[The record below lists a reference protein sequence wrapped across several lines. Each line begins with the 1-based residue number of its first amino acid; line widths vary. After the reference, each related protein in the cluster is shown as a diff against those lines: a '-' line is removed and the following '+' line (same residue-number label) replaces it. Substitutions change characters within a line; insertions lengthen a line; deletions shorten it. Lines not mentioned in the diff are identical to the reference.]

1 MKVFFLVLDAAITCP
16 NIADPVNGRIDLA
29 TDQLAPFDFRQ
40 VATYICSQGY
50 ELDGGDV
57 VRTCTRER

>member
-1 MKVFFLVLDAAITCP
+1 M
-16 NIADPVNGRIDLA
+16 NGRIDFA
-29 TDQLAPFDFRQ
+29 TDQLAPFDFRT

-57 VRTCTRER
+57 VRTCEGDSSNPNGEWTGTARTCIGQL